1 MEKPVD
7 ILNEAISSSQ
17 LFTSNLSLQPLQDPV
32 CWSHVKLRQLTG
44 QLRWQNSPKYVSW
57 HWIHTP
63 VIESQDRHFFGH
75 FAQLGP

>member
-44 QLRWQNSPKYVSW
+44 QLRWQNSP
-57 HWIHTP
+57 
-63 VIESQDRHFFGH
+63 
-75 FAQLGP
+75 

>member
-17 LFTSNLSLQPLQDPV
+17 LFTSNLSLQPLQHPV

-44 QLRWQNSPKYVSW
+44 QLRWQNSP
-57 HWIHTP
+57 
-63 VIESQDRHFFGH
+63 
-75 FAQLGP
+75 